1 MEPKKAGNRGCLWVV
16 LGLVGFAVIA
26 AVALVI
32 FFTWMIRNV
41 EGSTSGSRNYG
52 ADEYPDMREVWS
64 SGGGHTK
71 VVRIPLTG
79 MIMLGESDGFF
90 GSMAGSAE
98 TALKSIRRATH
109 DPEVKAII
117 LSIDSGGGGMTA
129 SDIVYRALVRFKE
142 EQDGRVVVAVFDDLA
157 ASGAYYVALAADH
170 IIAHPTTI
178 TGSIGVLIQSFN
190 MKKLG
195 DKIGIDDVTIKSGA
209 NKDLLNPLGEV
220 KAAQTNMLQ
229 GLVNEMYEQFVD
241 LVAEQRDL
249 PKDQV
254 KAFADGS
261 IFSATRAL
269 ELGLIDQIG
278 YWEDAEDETADL
290 LNVDEVKVFTYEQK
304 FSVSML
310 FKASQRPDP
319 VNSLVRRMSE
329 TQFLYLWKP

>member
-1 MEPKKAGNRGCLWVV
+1 MEPKKKGNRGCLWAV
-16 LGLVGFAVIA
+16 LGLIGFAVIA
-26 AVALVI
+26 AVAMVA

-41 EGSTSGSRNYG
+41 EGQTARSRSMG
-52 ADEYPDMREVWS
+52 ADEFPDLREVWS
-64 SGGGHTK
+64 SGSGHTK

-79 MIMLGESDGFF
+79 MIALGESDGLF
-90 GSMAGSAE
+90 GSIAGSAE

-109 DPEVKAII
+109 DPDVRAII

-129 SDIVYRALVRFKE
+129 SDIIYQALLRFKE
-142 EQDGRVVVAVFDDLA
+142 EREGRVVIAVFDDVA
-157 ASGAYYVALAADH
+157 ASGAYYIALAADH

-190 MKKLG
+190 VKKLG

-209 NKDLLNPLGEV
+209 NKDILNPLGDV
-220 KAAQTNMLQ
+220 TAAQTNMLQ

-254 KAFADGS
+254 KALADGS
-261 IFSATRAL
+261 IYTAKRAL

-278 YWEDAEDETADL
+278 YWDDAEDQAAEL
-290 LNVDEVKVFTYEQK
+290 LNVDEVKVYTYEQK

-319 VNSLVRRMSE
+319 VNSLLRRMSQ
-329 TQFLYLWKP
+329 TQFLYLWRL